1 MTKFFLKSAGVKIL
15 GMVAVVFFLVPSLAN
30 AGSQTFDGS
39 GAQIFTVP
47 AGVTEII
54 VTAAAQ
60 GGRGGAGYLDVI
72 GGVLQGI
79 TGNQGGEGGNINL
92 RRYTVT
98 PGTTYS
104 VVVNQSYLGPTS
116 MLPLFSL
123 TSGQDGDDAPAYGT
137 SGYTG
142 KGANGVPFDGVPL
155 YYGVPGY
162 CYEYGSDPI
171 CDPPGDSALG
181 TGGLGGVAMY
191 VYGRGATTPGGA
203 GGAGFVDISWVDAT
217 VGTINVTSNIPGA
230 SFTLTGP
237 TTLTGSV
244 PATFTSQPT
253 GMYTITWNNVLE
265 YTKPGTSSQ
274 TLTSGGTLS
283 FSGNYTPSTGPAA
296 NTCYWQTWFDPAGPG
311 CMGDMSGEGYLLV
324 GQTQDYSDA
333 GTKWCGFCTAGPG
346 ASCSNTNVSGST
358 YRFTCNSTAPTIDV
372 HF

>member
-1 MTKFFLKSAGVKIL
+1 MHLVNKKKIL
-15 GMVAVVFFLVPSLAN
+15 QKIFLPAILFPLFLVFFLSVSTQPVSAAAVCVTNPETEPPCPLSVTLTPVSSTVS
-30 AGSQTFDGS
+30 AGGNTNIS
-39 GAQIFTVP
+39 
-47 AGVTEII
+47 
-54 VTAAAQ
+54 VTAEPSILQYDVALSDLEIWMRDNVTGIDTQLFWTGTWPSYGQTRTVNTGPLTNSVTISAWVMNMQ
-60 GGRGGAGYLDVI
+60 GTQATASTIITVI
-72 GGVLQGI
+72 GA
-79 TGNQGGEGGNINL
+79 
-92 RRYTVT
+92 
-98 PGTTYS
+98 
-104 VVVNQSYLGPTS
+104 PT
-116 MLPLFSL
+116 
-123 TSGQDGDDAPAYGT
+123 
-137 SGYTG
+137 
-142 KGANGVPFDGVPL
+142 
-155 YYGVPGY
+155 
-162 CYEYGSDPI
+162 
-171 CDPPGDSALG
+171 
-181 TGGLGGVAMY
+181 
-191 VYGRGATTPGGA
+191 
-203 GGAGFVDISWVDAT
+203 
-217 VGTINVTSNIPGA
+217 GTINVTSNIPGA

-237 TTLTGSV
+237 ATLTGSV